1 MDSAVVFP
9 DILFPTTLGYWG
21 LEIEEGCLKLS
32 FDSAEGLSFLGFPNN
47 DPILNLV
54 FKII

>member
-21 LEIEEGCLKLS
+21 LEIEGGCLKLS

-54 FKII
+54 FF